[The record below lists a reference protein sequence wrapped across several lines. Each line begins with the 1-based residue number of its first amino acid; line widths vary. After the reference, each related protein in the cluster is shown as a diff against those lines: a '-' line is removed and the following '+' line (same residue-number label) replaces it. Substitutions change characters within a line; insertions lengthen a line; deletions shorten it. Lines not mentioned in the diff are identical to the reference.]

1 MTAVGAWGLLA
12 LAIGLEVAGTAMLKL
27 ANGFEKPAW
36 FFGGVAAYLL
46 CFTLFVQ
53 VLKLLPLSTAYAIW
67 AGAGVALVVTL
78 DIIFFAEP
86 VSALKLCFIGM
97 IIVGVVGLNL
107 TR

>member
-1 MTAVGAWGLLA
+1 MSALGAWGLLA
-12 LAIGLEVAGTAMLKL
+12 VTIALEVAGTAMLKL
-27 ANGFEKPAW
+27 ANGFDRPAW

-53 VLKLLPLSTAYAIW
+53 VLKLLPLSVAYAIW
-67 AGAGVALVVTL
+67 AGAGAALVVAL
-78 DIIFFAEP
+78 DIIFFSEP
-86 VSALKLCFIGM
+86 VSVLKLCFIGL